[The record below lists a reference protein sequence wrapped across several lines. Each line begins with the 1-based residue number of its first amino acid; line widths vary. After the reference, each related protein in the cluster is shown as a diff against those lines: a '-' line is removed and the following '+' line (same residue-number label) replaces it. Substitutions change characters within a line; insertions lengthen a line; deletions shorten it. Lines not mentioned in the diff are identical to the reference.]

1 VLSGRLQKAFLFRA
15 SVPTTI
21 MPRVAQGKMVP
32 SADFVST
39 RLNIFEET
47 VPTLI
52 QCAGST
58 QTTMQAQ

>member
-1 VLSGRLQKAFLFRA
+1 MKRLS
-15 SVPTTI
+15 TTI
-21 MPRVAQGKMVP
+21 KPAVAQGKMVP

-39 RLNIFEET
+39 RPGVFEET